1 MTVEHG
7 DDIILAEMVA
17 DLDAAILLRADEVCN
32 ALLATGLK
40 PSTAE

>member
-17 DLDAAILLRADEVCN
+17 DLDAAILRADEVCN
-32 ALLATGLK
+32 ALLATGVK

>member
-1 MTVEHG
+1 VTVEHG

-17 DLDAAILLRADEVCN
+17 DLDAAILRADEVRD
-32 ALLATGLK
+32 ALLPTGLT